1 MHLTQITGRFSRV
14 SNSETKQKNIAK
26 GLSLGLFAYLIWG
39 SFPLIITG
47 LASFANPW
55 EIVVWRI
62 VFGFVTAVIL
72 IAVTRTWKSLF
83 AVFKDKR
90 MLFWIAVSS
99 VFIVINWQVYVI
111 GVSAGRVIETSLGYF
126 INPIFTV
133 LIAVIHLRE
142 KLNKVQWTAVGI
154 AFAAVTVLTI
164 DYGHLPWIA
173 LTLAGSFGIYG
184 LAKNKLGGK
193 VSALN
198 SYTLESGA
206 LLPLAFIQAFIVA
219 SIAPGLQITQHG
231 WEGVVGLAVFGV
243 LTAVPLILF
252 GSAAENLPLS
262 WVGFM
267 QFSAP
272 TIQFIIAITV
282 LQEQMPPVRWVGFV
296 MVWTALIILTTDAL
310 KRSRANRVLPA

>member
-1 MHLTQITGRFSRV
+1 VSKNKPTG
-14 SNSETKQKNIAK
+14 QKNIAK
-26 GLSLGLFAYLIWG
+26 GLTLGLLAYFIWG
-39 SFPLIITG
+39 SFPLVITA

-62 VFGFVTAVIL
+62 VFGFLTALIL
-72 IAVTRTWKSLF
+72 ITITRTWKSLF
-83 AVFKDKR
+83 AVFRDKK
-90 MLFWIAVSS
+90 MLLWIAVSS
-99 VFIVINWQVYVI
+99 VFIMINWQVYVI

-133 LIAVIHLRE
+133 LIAVIYLRE
-142 KLNKVQWTAVGI
+142 KLNRVQWVAIGI
-154 AFAAVTVLTI
+154 SVIAVTVLTI

-206 LLPLAFIQAFIVA
+206 LIPVAIVQAAIVA
-219 SIAPGLQITQHG
+219 SMAPGLQITQNG
-231 WEGVVGLAVFGV
+231 WQGVVGLAIFGV
-243 LTAVPLILF
+243 LTAIPLILF

-267 QFSAP
+267 QFMAP
-272 TIQFIIAITV
+272 TIQFILALTV
-282 LQEQMPPVRWVGFV
+282 LNEEMPPARWAGF
-296 MVWTALIILTTDAL
+296 MLVWLALVILTTDAL
-310 KRSRANRVLPA
+310 KRSRANRVLAANTPAA

>member
-1 MHLTQITGRFSRV
+1 MSKNKPTG
-14 SNSETKQKNIAK
+14 QKNIAK
-26 GLSLGLFAYLIWG
+26 GLTLGLLAYFIWG
-39 SFPLIITG
+39 SFPLVITA

-62 VFGFVTAVIL
+62 VFGFLTALIL
-72 IAVTRTWKSLF
+72 ITITRTWKSLF
-83 AVFKDKR
+83 AVFRDKK
-90 MLFWIAVSS
+90 MLLWIAVSS
-99 VFIVINWQVYVI
+99 VFIMINWQVYVI

-133 LIAVIHLRE
+133 LIAVIYLRE
-142 KLNKVQWTAVGI
+142 KLNRVQWVAIGI
-154 AFAAVTVLTI
+154 SVIAVTVLTI

-206 LLPLAFIQAFIVA
+206 LIPVAIVQAAIVA
-219 SIAPGLQITQHG
+219 SMAPGLQITQNG
-231 WEGVVGLAVFGV
+231 WQGVVGLAIFGV
-243 LTAVPLILF
+243 LTAIPLILF

-267 QFSAP
+267 QFMAP
-272 TIQFIIAITV
+272 TIQFILALTV
-282 LQEQMPPVRWVGFV
+282 LNEEMPPARWAGF
-296 MVWTALIILTTDAL
+296 MLVWLALVILTTDAL
-310 KRSRANRVLPA
+310 KRSRANRVLAANTPAA

>member
-1 MHLTQITGRFSRV
+1 MVDKSKPR
-14 SNSETKQKNIAK
+14 QKNIAK
-26 GLSLGLFAYLIWG
+26 GLSLGLLAYFIWG
-39 SFPLIITG
+39 SFPLVITA

-62 VFGFVTAVIL
+62 VFGFLTALIL
-72 IAVTRTWKSLF
+72 ITITRTWKSLF
-83 AVFKDKR
+83 AVFRDKK
-90 MLFWIAVSS
+90 MLLWIAVSS
-99 VFIVINWQVYVI
+99 VFIMINWQVYVI

-133 LIAVIHLRE
+133 LIAVIYLRE
-142 KLNKVQWTAVGI
+142 KLNRVQWVAIGI
-154 AFAAVTVLTI
+154 SVIAVTVLTI

-206 LLPLAFIQAFIVA
+206 LIPVAIVQAAIVT
-219 SIAPGLQITQHG
+219 SMAPGLQITQNG
-231 WEGVVGLAVFGV
+231 WQGVVGLAIFGV
-243 LTAVPLILF
+243 LTAIPLILF

-267 QFSAP
+267 A
-272 TIQFIIAITV
+272 A
-282 LQEQMPPVRWVGFV
+282 
-296 MVWTALIILTTDAL
+296 
-310 KRSRANRVLPA
+310 

>member
-1 MHLTQITGRFSRV
+1 VVDKSKPR
-14 SNSETKQKNIAK
+14 QKNIAK
-26 GLSLGLFAYLIWG
+26 GLSLGLLAYFIWG
-39 SFPLIITG
+39 SFPLVITA
-47 LASFANPW
+47 LASIANPW

-62 VFGFVTAVIL
+62 VFGFLTALIL
-72 IAVTRTWKSLF
+72 ITITRTWKSLF
-83 AVFKDKR
+83 AVFRDKK
-90 MLFWIAVSS
+90 MLLWIAVSS
-99 VFIVINWQVYVI
+99 VFIMINWQVYVI

-133 LIAVIHLRE
+133 LIAVIYLRE
-142 KLNKVQWTAVGI
+142 KLNRVQWVAIGI
-154 AFAAVTVLTI
+154 SVIAVTVLTI

-206 LLPLAFIQAFIVA
+206 LIPVAIVQVAIVA
-219 SIAPGLQITQHG
+219 SMAPGLQITQNG
-231 WEGVVGLAVFGV
+231 WQGVAGLAIFGV
-243 LTAVPLILF
+243 LTAIPLILF

-267 QFSAP
+267 QFMAP
-272 TIQFIIAITV
+272 TIQFILALTV
-282 LQEQMPPVRWVGFV
+282 LNEEMPPARWAGF
-296 MVWTALIILTTDAL
+296 MLVWLALVILTTDAL
-310 KRSRANRVLPA
+310 KRSRANRVLAANTPAA

>member
-1 MHLTQITGRFSRV
+1 MVDKSKPR
-14 SNSETKQKNIAK
+14 QKNIAK
-26 GLSLGLFAYLIWG
+26 GLSLGLLAYFIWG
-39 SFPLIITG
+39 SFPLVITA

-62 VFGFVTAVIL
+62 VFGFLTALIL
-72 IAVTRTWKSLF
+72 ITITKTWKSLF
-83 AVFKDKR
+83 AVFRDKK
-90 MLFWIAVSS
+90 MLLWIAVSS
-99 VFIVINWQVYVI
+99 VFIMINWQVYVI

-133 LIAVIHLRE
+133 LIAVIYLRE
-142 KLNKVQWTAVGI
+142 KLNRIQWVAIGI
-154 AFAAVTVLTI
+154 SVIAVTVLTI

-206 LLPLAFIQAFIVA
+206 LIPVAIVQAAIVA
-219 SIAPGLQITQHG
+219 SIAPGLQITQNG
-231 WEGVVGLAVFGV
+231 WQGVVGLAIFGV
-243 LTAVPLILF
+243 LTAIPLILF

-267 QFSAP
+267 QFMAP
-272 TIQFIIAITV
+272 TIQFILALTV
-282 LQEQMPPVRWVGFV
+282 LNEEMPPARWAGF
-296 MVWTALIILTTDAL
+296 MLVWLALVILTTDAL
-310 KRSRANRVLPA
+310 KRSRANRVLAANTPAA

>member
-1 MHLTQITGRFSRV
+1 MSKNKPTG
-14 SNSETKQKNIAK
+14 QKNIAK
-26 GLSLGLFAYLIWG
+26 GLTLGLLAYFIWG
-39 SFPLIITG
+39 SFPLVITA

-62 VFGFVTAVIL
+62 VFGFLTALIL
-72 IAVTRTWKSLF
+72 ITITRTWKSLF
-83 AVFKDKR
+83 AVFRDKK
-90 MLFWIAVSS
+90 MLLWIAVSS
-99 VFIVINWQVYVI
+99 VFIMINWQVYVI

-133 LIAVIHLRE
+133 LIAVIYLRE
-142 KLNKVQWTAVGI
+142 KLNRIQWVAIGI
-154 AFAAVTVLTI
+154 SIIAVTVLTI

-206 LLPLAFIQAFIVA
+206 LIPVAIVQAAIVA
-219 SIAPGLQITQHG
+219 SMAPGLQITQNG
-231 WEGVVGLAVFGV
+231 WQGVVGLAIFGV
-243 LTAVPLILF
+243 LTAIPLILF

-267 QFSAP
+267 QFMAP
-272 TIQFIIAITV
+272 TIQFILALTV
-282 LQEQMPPVRWVGFV
+282 LNEEMPPARWAGF
-296 MVWTALIILTTDAL
+296 MLVWLALVILTTDAL
-310 KRSRANRVLPA
+310 KRSRANRVLAANTPAA

>member
-1 MHLTQITGRFSRV
+1 MSKNKPTG
-14 SNSETKQKNIAK
+14 QKNIAK
-26 GLSLGLFAYLIWG
+26 GLTLGLLAYFIWG
-39 SFPLIITG
+39 SFPLVITA

-62 VFGFVTAVIL
+62 VFGFLTALIL
-72 IAVTRTWKSLF
+72 IAITRTWKSLF
-83 AVFKDKR
+83 AVFRDKK
-90 MLFWIAVSS
+90 MLLWIAVSS
-99 VFIVINWQVYVI
+99 VFIMINWQVYVI

-133 LIAVIHLRE
+133 LIAVIYLRE
-142 KLNKVQWTAVGI
+142 KLNRVQWVAIGI
-154 AFAAVTVLTI
+154 SVIAVTVLTI

-206 LLPLAFIQAFIVA
+206 LIPVAIVQAAIVA
-219 SIAPGLQITQHG
+219 SMAPGLQITQNG
-231 WEGVVGLAVFGV
+231 WQGVVGLAIFGV
-243 LTAVPLILF
+243 LTAIPLILF

-267 QFSAP
+267 QFMAP
-272 TIQFIIAITV
+272 TIQFILALTV
-282 LQEQMPPVRWVGFV
+282 LNEEMPPARWAGF
-296 MVWTALIILTTDAL
+296 MLVWLALVILTTDAL
-310 KRSRANRVLPA
+310 KRSRANRVLAANTPAA